1 MSRNSSMSSS
11 RAQGHASTSH
21 RSLPISQ
28 MVERHPDD
36 GWKLAEPI
44 AMSKASER
52 ALDGVVQALLPPRP
66 APRTLELDR
75 RVTQHVRRMLRYML
89 PPLALGF
96 IVLVRLLELSPIWRL
111 QAFKRLSSLEP
122 AAASKILQGIAT
134 SRFMLL
140 RLMMLGPKA
149 VVLSTY
155 FDQDECHQVLNYEP
169 KGFLRERIQRREVL
183 VAEERVLFASQP
195 PPPPAPSATT
205 TTTTT
210 RKATAEVRP

>member
-1 MSRNSSMSSS
+1 MSQRPSI
-11 RAQGHASTSH
+11 QH
-21 RSLPISQ
+21 RSLPLSQ
-28 MVERHPDD
+28 LVERHPDD
-36 GWKLAEPI
+36 GWKLADPI
-44 AMSKASER
+44 PLSKASER

-96 IVLVRLLELSPIWRL
+96 VLLVRLLELSPMWR
-111 QAFKRLSSLEP
+111 FKRLSRLSSLDP
-122 AAASKILQGIAT
+122 AEASAILQGIAT

-155 FDQDECHQVLNYEP
+155 FDQDECHSVLNYEP
-169 KGFLRERIQRREVL
+169 KGFLRERIARREVL

-195 PPPPAPSATT
+195 PPAPSATT
-205 TTTTT
+205 TTAQ
-210 RKATAEVRP
+210 KGAAEVRP